1 MKKILLATT
10 MIAATATVAAAD
22 VKISGSARM
31 GIVQVRF
38 DNPDGTTKT
47 KAVFSSR
54 VRIQFDAS
62 GTTDGGL
69 SFGASM
75 RADQDGGNSDGTAN
89 GSSTVFISGAFGK
102 LTMGDVAGGAGDELV
117 GQLPQVGYTGLSDTT
132 FGSNINFL
140 NGTATAA
147 RYDYTSGPLSVAL
160 GVSQTSAADGSD
172 KASIAVKYAT
182 DKYNVALGY
191 ETVKGNKQISVKAG
205 MTFGAA
211 TVSAKVAKNDFKIDS
226 TGAAEPGKGKTE
238 FGVALTYAVN
248 PALSVEAFYTDHKD
262 HDIKTMGIGGSYDL
276 GGGASVVAGVMNV
289 KSSVAGTKA
298 YTLADVGVTMSF

>member
-22 VKISGSARM
+22 IKISGTARM
-31 GIVQVRF
+31 GIVQIT
-38 DNPDGTTKT
+38 DAAGKN

-75 RADQDGGNSDGTAN
+75 RADQNAGNSDGTAN
-89 GSSTVFISGAFGK
+89 GDSTVFISGAFGK

-117 GQLPQVGYTGLSDTT
+117 GQISGVGYTGIGDTNEI
-132 FGSNINFL
+132 GFL

-147 RYDYTSGPLSVAL
+147 RYDYTSGPFSVAI
-160 GVSQTSAADGSD
+160 GVSQTTAADASD
-172 KASIAVKYAT
+172 KQSIAVKYAT

-191 ETVKGNKQISVKAG
+191 DKVTGNNQLSLKAG
-205 MTFGAA
+205 VTFGAA
-211 TVSAKVAKNDFKIDS
+211 TVTAKVVKNDFAVDGS
-226 TGAAEPGKGKTE
+226 GLPTAVKGKTQ
-238 FGVALTYAVN
+238 FGVSIDYAVN
-248 PALSVEAFYTDHKD
+248 PALKVTAFYTNHKD
-262 HDIKTMGIGGSYDL
+262 ADATAMGVGASYDL
-276 GGGASVVAGVMNV
+276 GGGASVVGGVRSVNPGAAGA
-289 KSSVAGTKA
+289 KSV
-298 YTLADVGVTMSF
+298 TLADVGVTMSF

>member
-22 VKISGSARM
+22 IKISGTARM
-31 GIVQVRF
+31 GIVQIT
-38 DNPDGTTKT
+38 DAAGKN

-182 DKYNVALGY
+182 DKYNVDR
-191 ETVKGNKQISVKAG
+191 K
-205 MTFGAA
+205 
-211 TVSAKVAKNDFKIDS
+211 
-226 TGAAEPGKGKTE
+226 
-238 FGVALTYAVN
+238 
-248 PALSVEAFYTDHKD
+248 
-262 HDIKTMGIGGSYDL
+262 
-276 GGGASVVAGVMNV
+276 SVV
-289 KSSVAGTKA
+289 
-298 YTLADVGVTMSF
+298 